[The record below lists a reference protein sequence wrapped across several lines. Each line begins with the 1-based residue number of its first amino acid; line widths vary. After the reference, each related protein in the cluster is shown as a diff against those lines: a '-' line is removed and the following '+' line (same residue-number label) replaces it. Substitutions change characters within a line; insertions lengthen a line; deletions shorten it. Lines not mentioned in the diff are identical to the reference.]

1 MPRISRPRP
10 IHSQS
15 LAALGLALMGAC
27 HATQP
32 TTAPTPDASS
42 KPTLAVSESRRP
54 DSVHFTQLKPFL
66 PDHLDGFVGK
76 EMKAS
81 TSQFGAVAVSEI
93 DRVYESSARRAE
105 IRIVDTNL
113 PQKAGAS
120 VHAQPDGLPNARPFA
135 SGSARGYFT
144 YDSQRRYALAS
155 VVISDRFVI
164 GVTVENSP
172 DDGDVERL
180 VRAMDLPGLGRL
192 VDTRVP

>member
-1 MPRISRPRP
+1 
-10 IHSQS
+10 
-15 LAALGLALMGAC
+15 
-27 HATQP
+27 
-32 TTAPTPDASS
+32 
-42 KPTLAVSESRRP
+42 
-54 DSVHFTQLKPFL
+54 
-66 PDHLDGFVGK
+66 
-76 EMKAS
+76 MKAS

-93 DRVYESSARRAE
+93 DRIYESKVRRAE

-144 YDSQRRYALAS
+144 YDPQRRFALAS
-155 VVISDRFVI
+155 VIIADRFVI

-192 VDTRVP
+192 VDTHAP